1 MKRKVQETFDVVEN
15 GSAYKKQRTSSS
27 YGTEDLHCY
36 SLLDPMPVTSSVP
49 LYFAESRY
57 SPAFRTFQA
66 FYNNSEF
73 HYDYETEFYF
83 VQQQNYNDD
92 CCTYESPR
100 YEPEQYSSYNSI
112 EYYTSIPDYSTRSGR
127 MQSLQSQNQI
137 AAPNGLAGK
146 RAEEKDNYKQVI
158 VTPLHELDSPLA
170 SPTHNNTSDVSLPT
184 QKKPLSKVPDPSIIK
199 QLRELIDSQK
209 IFQKDISAKLGV
221 SPSTLSLYMNSKART
236 NGWSALER
244 KICDIIQEIMN
255 EETAQSPKSDRSPM
269 STVMTSHGSRG
280 SSHEQYE
287 DSP

>member
-1 MKRKVQETFDVVEN
+1 MQETFDVDS

-27 YGTEDLHCY
+27 FGTDDLHCY

-83 VQQQNYNDD
+83 AQQQNFNDD

-100 YEPEQYSSYNSI
+100 FEAQQYSTYNSI
-112 EYYTSIPDYSTRSGR
+112 DYYTSIPDYSSRSGR

-137 AAPNGLAGK
+137 AALPSLAEK
-146 RAEEKDNYKQVI
+146 RADEKDVYKTV
-158 VTPLHELDSPLA
+158 VVSPMADLESPLH

-244 KICDIIQEIMN
+244 KICDIIQEITN
-255 EETAQSPKSDRSPM
+255 EELAQSPKSDRSPM
-269 STVMTSHGSRG
+269 STVMTKHGSLG

>member
-1 MKRKVQETFDVVEN
+1 MKRRVQETFEVDC

-27 YGTEDLHCY
+27 CGTEDLHCY
-36 SLLDPMPVTSSVP
+36 SLLDPIPVTSSVP

-66 FYNNSEF
+66 FYNNSDF

-83 VQQQNYNDD
+83 VQQQNFNDD
-92 CCTYESPR
+92 CCALDSPR
-100 YEPEQYSSYNSI
+100 YETEQYSTYNSI
-112 EYYTSIPDYSTRSGR
+112 DYYTSVPDYSTRSGR

-137 AAPNGLAGK
+137 AVQPSPTGK
-146 RAEEKDNYKQVI
+146 RADEKDVYKTVI
-158 VTPLHELDSPLA
+158 VSPMADVESPLH

-221 SPSTLSLYMNSKART
+221 RYGPLS
-236 NGWSALER
+236 
-244 KICDIIQEIMN
+244 
-255 EETAQSPKSDRSPM
+255 
-269 STVMTSHGSRG
+269 
-280 SSHEQYE
+280 
-287 DSP
+287 